1 MRKLAMLFLVAM
13 MLSVSVSVA
22 YAEPPDPCFD
32 DDFEHVFLN
41 PQPLPPWSERAA
53 HREDVEPDVF

>member
-1 MRKLAMLFLVAM
+1 MRKLAMLFFVAT
-13 MLSVSVSVA
+13 MLTIGSVSVSVA

-41 PQPLPPWSERAA
+41 PQPLPP
-53 HREDVEPDVF
+53 